1 MPHDLRRSVSLL
13 AILALAACAS
23 AKPVATA
30 INPTPPEPAEVPTVP
45 PSPVESGPG
54 NGFAGIWYV
63 SGVFP
68 TAMTE
73 ASVADPHL
81 GTALTIA
88 STEVSDIN
96 GQRCISPVFESDR
109 IDAAATG
116 LKAAT
121 AGNWDRLVVSCDGK
135 AFATYLRLPDQPGAH
150 AALLQQRSEG
160 LYLLEPA
167 SAVLHRQPGETT
179 QPAQMDA
186 VGATAHDTAPP
197 APKEATAETHGAAAA
212 PVELTTP
219 AAPAPVPEG
228 PVADVQAEPVAKASA
243 PDGSKLPAAGSAI
256 HLASYKGE
264 SAAKRGWKI
273 LLGEY
278 DELDPLSPLY
288 VAVDVPGKGV
298 IIRLYASGASEADLA
313 KICAALKA
321 KKVYC
326 ALNP

>member
-116 LKAAT
+116 LKAALERTCARVLRGRAPT
-121 AGNWDRLVVSCDGK
+121 A
-135 AFATYLRLPDQPGAH
+135 T
-150 AALLQQRSEG
+150 
-160 LYLLEPA
+160 
-167 SAVLHRQPGETT
+167 
-179 QPAQMDA
+179 
-186 VGATAHDTAPP
+186 PP
-197 APKEATAETHGAAAA
+197 A
-212 PVELTTP
+212 
-219 AAPAPVPEG
+219 
-228 PVADVQAEPVAKASA
+228 
-243 PDGSKLPAAGSAI
+243 
-256 HLASYKGE
+256 
-264 SAAKRGWKI
+264 RRC
-273 LLGEY
+273 
-278 DELDPLSPLY
+278 
-288 VAVDVPGKGV
+288 GV
-298 IIRLYASGASEADLA
+298 L
-313 KICAALKA
+313 
-321 KKVYC
+321 
-326 ALNP
+326 